1 MMKNVKTM
9 KNVRLPDTQT
19 KGYANPK
26 QILLEDIAP
35 EAVIVPGTSSRS
47 AKIMNVKNYFQ
58 VEIDFS

>member
-1 MMKNVKTM
+1 M
-9 KNVRLPDTQT
+9 KNVRLPGTQT

-35 EAVIVPGTSSRS
+35 KAVIVAGTSWRS

>member
-1 MMKNVKTM
+1 M

-26 QILLEDIAP
+26 QILLENIAS
-35 EAVIVPGTSSRS
+35 ETVIVAGTSWRS

>member
-1 MMKNVKTM
+1 M
-9 KNVRLPDTQT
+9 KNVRLQDTQT

>member
-1 MMKNVKTM
+1 MRNVKAM
-9 KNVRLPDTQT
+9 KNVRLQDTQT

-35 EAVIVPGTSSRS
+35 KAVIVAGTSWRS
-47 AKIMNVKNYFQ
+47 AKIMNVKNSFQ